1 VNDKC
6 PNEPETFNG
15 FEDEDG
21 CPDKGRV
28 IIEGSSIVILDKIE
42 FVYDKA
48 DIVAKSLPII
58 DAVASTLKAHPE
70 FELVYI
76 EGHADNRGDDGY
88 NLGLSQRRV
97 EKVVQE
103 LVKKGVEAKR
113 LKAKGYGEYCPLV
126 QAENE
131 DAWARNRRVE
141 FKIVKTNGTLT
152 GVVLGCDAAAKKGVK
167 PEAVQ

>member
-1 VNDKC
+1 
-6 PNEPETFNG
+6 
-15 FEDEDG
+15 
-21 CPDKGRV
+21 
-28 IIEGSSIVILDKIE
+28 
-42 FVYDKA
+42 
-48 DIVAKSLPII
+48 
-58 DAVASTLKAHPE
+58 VASTLKAHPE